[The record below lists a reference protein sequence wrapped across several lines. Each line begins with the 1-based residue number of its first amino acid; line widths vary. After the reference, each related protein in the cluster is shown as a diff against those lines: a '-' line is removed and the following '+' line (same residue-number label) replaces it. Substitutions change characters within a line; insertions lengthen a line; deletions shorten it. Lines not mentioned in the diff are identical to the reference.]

1 MADIEIAQSLKAES
15 EKAKEEMMETVPHPI
30 DQDYQ
35 SLKCNLT
42 LMDKKSKEF
51 KVYMFMFNTVNA
63 LGRNIIFAEH
73 FYFNISSSF
82 EGFIVNFS

>member
-15 EKAKEEMMETVPHPI
+15 EKMKEEMVATVPHPI
-30 DQDYQ
+30 NQDYQ

-51 KVYMFMFNTVNA
+51 KVYVFILKLINA
-63 LGRNIIFAEH
+63 LGRNIIFADCCCRL
-73 FYFNISSSF
+73 
-82 EGFIVNFS
+82 G

>member
-15 EKAKEEMMETVPHPI
+15 EKAKEEMVETVPHPI

-42 LMDKKSKEF
+42 LMSKKAKEF
-51 KVYMFMFNTVNA
+51 KVHKFDVFKVMDNLTPQA
-63 LGRNIIFAEH
+63 KT
-73 FYFNISSSF
+73 
-82 EGFIVNFS
+82 